1 MVGRQVNS
9 LVSSSGILADSL
21 ATRTG
26 CHNVAV
32 PEPDEIELPAEFRIP
47 RIAYFAAF
55 MMGVTCLVIAGVSL
69 VWFGWTL
76 VIPIL
81 LAFWIHRLRTIVTDE
96 GVTAVNLRGRRSATW
111 DEISGLQFPRWFAVR
126 AVLKDKSKIALPAI
140 TFRDLPRLSAASRGR
155 IPDPYAIDSPD
166 AERIDSE
173 AESGPGS
180 EQKSPTKPV
189 STSKAQPETD
199 PEKPVDKGDQPAA
212 E

>member
-1 MVGRQVNS
+1 MLRQRVNS
-9 LVSSSGILADSL
+9 LGSRSGVLADSL
-21 ATRTG
+21 AQRTG

-32 PEPDEIELPAEFRIP
+32 PEPEEIELPAEFRIP

-166 AERIDSE
+166 AERIESE
-173 AESGPGS
+173 GETASDRGR
-180 EQKSPTKPV
+180 KSPTKPV
-189 STSKAQPETD
+189 GTEKAQADTE
-199 PEKPVDKGDQPAA
+199 PEKPVDQGDGPDA